1 MKSFFPIRPMQQQI
15 TDRRLFIT
23 RMLKASLAS
32 AFVLSAGNV
41 SAGHFFAGK
50 SSYTVGDIMDLVL
63 KSIPGAPFEKTVDT
77 LKSGNREM
85 PVTGIITTM
94 FATVDIIHQAIQKK
108 ANFIIAH
115 EPTFYNH
122 TDDLNWVSP
131 NHIAAQKKALLEEH
145 AITVWRLHDY
155 LHSFVPDAVQYG
167 VVQQAGWL
175 PYYQPG
181 NAVVNLPAASLG
193 TLAAHLKKQLGIAQV
208 RVIGNLLQQCKR
220 VAILPGASG
229 GQSHIAMVEKER
241 PDVLVVGELHEW
253 ETAEYIRDTQQLGGN
268 TALIVLGHS
277 VSEEPGLQWL
287 QAWLQPRLKGLPV
300 FHLSSGNPFTWV

>member
-1 MKSFFPIRPMQQQI
+1 MKPVDPLL
-15 TDRRLFIT
+15 TETPLLKDRRAFIA

-32 AFVLSAGNV
+32 AFVLSAG
-41 SAGHFFAGK
+41 STYAGSLFAVTK
-50 SSYTVGDIMDLVL
+50 RYTVGDIMDLVL
-63 KSIPGAPFEKTVDT
+63 KAIPGAPFAETVDT
-77 LKSGNREM
+77 LKSGSTNVE
-85 PVTGIITTM
+85 VTGIVTTM

-131 NHIAAQKKALLEEH
+131 NQVVQQKKALLDKH

-181 NAVVNLPAASLG
+181 NAVINLPAASLG
-193 TLAAHLKKQLGIAQV
+193 TLAAHLKKQLGIARV

-229 GQSHIAMVEKER
+229 GQSHIAMVEKEH

-253 ETAEYIRDTQQLGGN
+253 ETAEYIRDMQQLGGK

-287 QAWLQPRLKGLPV
+287 QAWLQPQLSGLPV
-300 FHLSSGNPFTWV
+300 FHLRSGNPFTWV